1 MKNLI
6 LSGTYN
12 DHGSE
17 GIYSFELTDGILQKP
32 QVFSKI
38 KSAKY
43 IAVNGNRIASIG
55 EFPNGC
61 GVALIDENGN
71 ILDTIAYEER
81 TSCYVVFH
89 DDKIYTANY
98 HLGQFTVLRA
108 EKDRLRLINTVMIRE
123 KAGCHQVLFSQDKI
137 LIPCLFLDR
146 VMIYSKDLVYQ
157 GAIRFPQGTGPRHG
171 VFSADG
177 TELYLV
183 SELSNELFVFDTADF
198 SLKYSMPVLPDGE
211 THVRDTA
218 AVRLSD
224 DGKLLYVST
233 RTKDVLSVIDLSG
246 RKLLQ
251 AHYCGGRHPRDF
263 IIVQNHAVVANRF
276 SDNVVSFELNE
287 DGTLGKQ
294 TGTIIV
300 PQAVSLAVLEK
311 ESTRESD

>member
-1 MKNLI
+1 MKNLL
-6 LSGTYN
+6 LSGTYS

-17 GIYSFELTDGILQKP
+17 GIYSFCIEDGVLQKP
-32 QVFSKI
+32 QVFTKI
-38 KSAKY
+38 KSSKY

-81 TSCYVVFH
+81 TSCYVTFH
-89 DDKIYTANY
+89 DDKIYTANF
-98 HLGQFTVLRA
+98 HLGQFTVLKA
-108 EKDRLRLINTVMIRE
+108 ENDKLRLINTVMIRE
-123 KAGCHQVLFSQDKI
+123 KAGCHQVLFVNDRI

-146 VMIYSKDLVYQ
+146 VMIYNKDLVYQ

-171 VFSADG
+171 ILSADG
-177 TELYLV
+177 KTLYLV
-183 SELSNELFVFDTADF
+183 SELSNELFAFDTDDF
-198 SLKYSMPVLPDGE
+198 SLQFSMSVLPEGE

-218 AVRLSD
+218 AVRLGE

-233 RTKDVLSVIDLSG
+233 RTKDILSVIDPEKKELV
-246 RKLLQ
+246 Q

-263 IIVQNHAVVANRF
+263 IIVQNHVVAANRF

-294 TGTIIV
+294 TGTITV
-300 PQAVSLAVLEK
+300 PQAVSLAVLK
-311 ESTRESD
+311 